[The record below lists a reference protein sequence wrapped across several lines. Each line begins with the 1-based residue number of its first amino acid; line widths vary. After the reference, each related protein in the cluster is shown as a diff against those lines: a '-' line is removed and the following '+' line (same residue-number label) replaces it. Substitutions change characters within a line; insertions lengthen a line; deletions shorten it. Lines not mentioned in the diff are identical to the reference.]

1 MAVWSVVEFLEVAKS
16 WRFDAEYWRPVHVEN
31 ERLIE
36 RAGNKYGVETV
47 SRLSENITGSAFYP
61 SIAEYYSHTEGMPF
75 IRVANLKGFFVDDT
89 ELIRLPPDLV
99 EGMSQIATITEGDI
113 VVAKGGTIGGI
124 CLLQPGIEECAVS
137 RDVIAIRTNTSK
149 INPAYLVA
157 FLKSRFGQLQID
169 RYKSQ
174 QVQAHLTFPAIGG
187 VKVVVP
193 PQDEQQKVADLIWNA
208 RSRSYQ
214 SKSLYAQ
221 AEALL
226 LHELGL
232 EALDLSHQTTFTAT
246 FAEVMEAR
254 RLDAEYF
261 QPKYRRVLQGIAN
274 SPYPSKALGE
284 LIEPIRNGF
293 DYRQFTDN
301 GTPYIRVGD
310 IQNGRINLQGA
321 AKVNMSVD
329 QVRKNIQLKP
339 GDVLF
344 TRKGSFGNAA
354 VVNEDCVQAII
365 SSEIMLLRPRNQLD
379 YLLLSDYLSLFLN
392 SNLGYQQ
399 IERNVHGVAFYSIS
413 QPDLARVRVVILPPE
428 KQQTLV
434 DTLRQ
439 SSRSEQEATQLLEQ
453 AKQRVE
459 ELILE
464 GN

>member
-1 MAVWSVVEFLEVAKS
+1 MAVWSVVDYHSLPGLRLDPEYYHPQYLELAAQLRRANPVTIDTFAYVTDGIHGSPVWVDSDGITYLSAKS
-16 WRFDAEYWRPVHVEN
+16 VKDNFFE
-31 ERLIE
+31 LGT
-36 RAGNKYGVETV
+36 AGQISKSQHEANPRTSARIDDVLVTTV
-47 SRLSENITGSAFYP
+47 
-61 SIAEYYSHTEGMPF
+61 
-75 IRVANLKGFFVDDT
+75 
-89 ELIRLPPDLV
+89 
-99 EGMSQIATITEGDI
+99 
-113 VVAKGGTIGGI
+113 GTIGNTAVVYKDILPANMDRHLGI
-124 CLLQPGIEECAVS
+124 IRITDTQAV
-137 RDVIAIRTNTSK
+137 D
-149 INPAYLVA
+149 PYYLA
-157 FLKSRFGQLQID
+157 TFLNCRFGRFQTIRESTGNVQLNLFID
-169 RYKSQ
+169 KIKKLLVPTGAAFNSVGQSTRTAYKKRME
-174 QVQAHLTFPAIGG
+174 A
-187 VKVVVP
+187 
-193 PQDEQQKVADLIWNA
+193 
-208 RSRSYQ
+208 
-214 SKSLYAQ
+214 KSLYAQ

-232 EALDLSHQTTFTAT
+232 DTLDLSHQTTFTAT